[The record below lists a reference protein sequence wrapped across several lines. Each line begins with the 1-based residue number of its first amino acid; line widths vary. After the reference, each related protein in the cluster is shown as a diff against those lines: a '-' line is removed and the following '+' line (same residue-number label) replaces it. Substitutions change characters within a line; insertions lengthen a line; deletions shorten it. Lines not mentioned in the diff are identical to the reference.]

1 MALQEKVMDL
11 SVKGMNLGHRFIRG
25 ITGGRVLS
33 SVSGMPVVE
42 LRTIGRKSGQQRS
55 CLLTAPIHDENRV
68 LGAIASKGGDDRHPD
83 WYRNLVAE
91 PNVEVVIEGTTRQ
104 MRARTASAAEKKEL
118 WPQVVAAYKSYA
130 SYQRRTDRDIPVV
143 ILEPRS

>member
-83 WYRNLVAE
+83 WYR
-91 PNVEVVIEGTTRQ
+91 
-104 MRARTASAAEKKEL
+104 RARTASAAEKKEL